1 MRLRPVVVSVF
12 ALVSL
17 ATGAARAGGMNEAP
31 EQGAQALARGGAFV
45 AKADD
50 ATAILHNV
58 AGLAGQRG
66 TRILLGANLQ
76 ASSFTFRRVGNYP
89 ADAGADAGRPYPAVT
104 NTGGPGVLPMLAVAS
119 DLGTERLGVGIGV
132 FGPNANTGKRYEGVV
147 GTAPSPARYDTVSGE
162 GGSLLLLPTAGAA
175 YALSSRLRIGVS
187 AHAAFGSFQQGSTL
201 YWNLPDA
208 AGKPACAGPENPKC
222 DGRAAVSVD
231 GLGFGGAVG
240 ALYRASEHVE
250 IGAQARTGSTIDAS
264 GQATIMRPN
273 KSYVGNKAHAATL
286 ALDLPLVAQVGVRY
300 IETAGTFEVYDLEL
314 DVRYEGWGASEGPRV
329 DIPDVSSFAS
339 EQGWNDTFA
348 VRAGGA
354 YNLAV
359 GRAVVAL
366 RAGAYY
372 DGSATDAKMTRLD
385 WDTLAK
391 VGSTLGVGLRAG
403 AFSLSVAYA
412 ATASIPRMVMDG
424 GLHLKNAADQDAETK
439 DQSLGVLN
447 DGEYRGFSHTLGLS
461 VEVDVARVLGGV
473 ERPTTERPPAGD
485 TIDPSA
491 WKTRHVP
498 SLRARAASASA
509 R

>member
-1 MRLRPVVVSVF
+1 MALRVVTVLVF
-12 ALVSL
+12 ALAWL
-17 ATGAARAGGMNEAP
+17 ASGVARAGGMNEAP

-76 ASSFTFRRVGNYP
+76 ASTFTFRRTGNYP
-89 ADAGADAGRPYPAVT
+89 EGSGPDAGRPYPAVT
-104 NTGGPGVLPMLAVAS
+104 STGGPGLLPMLAVAS
-119 DLGTERLGVGIGV
+119 DLGTERLGVGLGV
-132 FGPNANTGKRYEGVV
+132 FGPNANTGKRFEAIV
-147 GTAPSPARYDTVSGE
+147 GSAPSPARYDTVSGE
-162 GGSLLLLPTAGAA
+162 GSSLLLVPTVGAA

-201 YWNLPDA
+201 YWNLADA

-222 DGRAAVSVD
+222 DGRATVSVD
-231 GLGFGGAVG
+231 GLGFGAAVG

-250 IGAQARTGSTIDAS
+250 LGAQARTGSTIDAS
-264 GQATIMRPN
+264 GQAVVMRPN
-273 KSYVGNKAHAATL
+273 KTYVGDKVHDATL
-286 ALDLPLVAQVGVRY
+286 ALDLPFIAQIGARY
-300 IETAGTFEVYDLEL
+300 VETEGTFEVYDLEV
-314 DVRYEGWGASEGPRV
+314 DVRYEGWGASAGPRV
-329 DIPDVSSFAS
+329 DIPGVSTFAS

-348 VRAGGA
+348 LRAGGA

-372 DGSATDAKMTRLD
+372 DGSATEPRRTRLD
-385 WDTLAK
+385 WDTLTK
-391 VGSTLGVGLRAG
+391 VGSTLGVGLKAG
-403 AFSLSVAYA
+403 AFALSVAYA
-412 ATASIPRMVMDG
+412 ATASIPRTVTDG
-424 GLHLKNAADQDAETK
+424 ALRLENAAEQDVADRE
-439 DQSLGVLN
+439 SLGVLN

-461 VEVDVARVLGGV
+461 VEVDVARLLASD
-473 ERPTTERPPAGD
+473 ERATEPQPAGD
-485 TIDPSA
+485 TIEGAA
-491 WKTRHVP
+491 WKTRHAP
-498 SLRARAASASA
+498 SRRARAASVSA